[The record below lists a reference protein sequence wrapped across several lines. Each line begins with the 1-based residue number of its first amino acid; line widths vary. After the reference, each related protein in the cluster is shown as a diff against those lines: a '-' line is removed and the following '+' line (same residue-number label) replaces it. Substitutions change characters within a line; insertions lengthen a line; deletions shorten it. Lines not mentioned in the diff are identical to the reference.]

1 MNFVSWFRGEILVRW
16 FKSERI
22 VIDCIFKKGKWI
34 KCWKVILLY
43 VLYIFYWYI
52 LVIFVLNID
61 GVYFSVMV

>member
-34 KCWKVILLY
+34 ECWKVILLY
-43 VLYIFYWYI
+43 VLYIFYI
-52 LVIFVLNID
+52 LNID

>member
-34 KCWKVILLY
+34 ECWIVILLY
-43 VLYIFYWYI
+43 VLYIFNWYI
-52 LVIFVLNID
+52 LIIFVLNID